1 MRARLRILVRQT
13 LSKYKYPPDK
23 TLGTVELIV
32 KQAEVISNH

>member
-1 MRARLRILVRQT
+1 MRQT

-23 TLGTVELIV
+23 TSGTVELIV